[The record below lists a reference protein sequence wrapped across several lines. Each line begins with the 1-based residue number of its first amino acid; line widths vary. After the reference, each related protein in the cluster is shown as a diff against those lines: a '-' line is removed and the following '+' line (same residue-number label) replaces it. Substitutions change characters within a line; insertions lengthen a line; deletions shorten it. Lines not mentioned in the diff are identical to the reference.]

1 MLSFASGARRYRS
14 SSLRLPALCTSIAVF
29 AITDSLRLP
38 SLCVVIAA
46 ISITGA
52 LRVHDWLLLLGDKPW
67 NLIRLALQEF
77 IRASLVDSF
86 ARRFVRSSIR
96 RLFARR
102 FVDCSL
108 VDSFTRDSFAR
119 RLVVCQFVVCRSVL
133 RVRLQDLHVSCL
145 GGIKHHKHYRHV
157 RSWCFGNQASWTWG
171 TQLVQCNMKIQ

>member
-1 MLSFASGARRYRS
+1 MPLGCMPLGLSFSAYQARNSLPIRLVVIVALRRRMPLGVLLSFASGARRYRS

-38 SLCVVIAA
+38 SLCVFIAA

-67 NLIRLALQEF
+67 NLIRLALHEF

-96 RLFARR
+96 
-102 FVDCSL
+102 SL
-108 VDSFTRDSFAR
+108 VDSFRSSILLLVDDSFAR
-119 RLVVCQFVVCRSVL
+119 R
-133 RVRLQDLHVSCL
+133 
-145 GGIKHHKHYRHV
+145 
-157 RSWCFGNQASWTWG
+157 
-171 TQLVQCNMKIQ
+171 